1 MAGKVISISNLK
13 GGVGKTTSSANLGGG
28 LARMGYKVLII
39 DWDYQG
45 NLSSAFGLKIPVED
59 AFTLMK
65 AIDPERE
72 DTNFIN
78 IEQLKAYN
86 VGLYEN
92 RLKVLY
98 TDKTLLAFERVVNSD
113 PRLEQERYFILGY
126 AIEFLKEHY
135 DFILIDCLPSL
146 GTMAVNA
153 YAASDYVITP
163 MEVGKFNRDSWEDV
177 QDAISRVQRK
187 TNPKLKLLGTFL
199 TKDSPKTKISV
210 QTKELFKEGRMGKL
224 FRSSIRDNVAVCLF
238 CC

>member
-1 MAGKVISISNLK
+1 M
-13 GGVGKTTSSANLGGG
+13 
-28 LARMGYKVLII
+28 
-39 DWDYQG
+39 
-45 NLSSAFGLKIPVED
+45 
-59 AFTLMK
+59 
-65 AIDPERE
+65 
-72 DTNFIN
+72 
-78 IEQLKAYN
+78 
-86 VGLYEN
+86 
-92 RLKVLY
+92 
-98 TDKTLLAFERVVNSD
+98 AFERVVNSD
-113 PRLEQERYFILGY
+113 PRLEQERYFMLGY

-224 FRSSIRDNVAVCLF
+224 FRSSIRDNVAVKESFEYGLDIF
-238 CC
+238 SYDKHLSENDRKRVIISNGSEDYYQLTTEVLEEIGIGEYQIAGHKEGKDKIHSPEFLKFMGY